1 MALPLLIGNIS
12 GTYLVDSV
20 SPDVSSILE
29 HIVRIIIAKQRN
41 MRHGK
46 RAVRLDCWGE
56 NPRLVSY
63 YQRLGYRP
71 CGVVDVNGWQAQLL
85 EKAVQP
91 S

>member
-1 MALPLLIGNIS
+1 
-12 GTYLVDSV
+12 
-20 SPDVSSILE
+20 
-29 HIVRIIIAKQRN
+29 